1 MTSGTDARLW
11 RDFAAWCV
19 ARRLRPLPAHPWT
32 VAAFLRWRA
41 TRRRKDPH
49 DAALQAIAR
58 AHLLRGLRAPD
69 RHPTVTRT
77 LEVVERQHR
86 ERGRRAAL
94 FDPAD
99 ARAAAA
105 ADEAAAEAPPPA
117 AKRKGAAKGR
127 RALRTAPRLVPPPT
141 APRAR
146 KAGK

>member
-105 ADEAAAEAPPPA
+105 PTRPRPRHRRPRPSA
-117 AKRKGAAKGR
+117 RGAAKGR